1 MTAKSKGLSLEKTEK
16 TNHTNPIQQ
25 TNWRSERLF
34 ENKHY
39 EEFVNWWTDLH
50 TQHSSFVVA
59 LCAHPITFQG
69 CCTRLLGFGTVQMN
83 RDYVVPYVRQLK
95 ERIPALTCLP
105 FQCGGSVKTSGAG
118 EVGGPA
124 QGGTGWFCFCPNI
137 SAVLLHFW
145 RLMSGCF
152 CTSQMQKELIFS
164 SKTKTKTQ
172 SKTLQ
177 QLFFNANACLF
188 HALKPFSPG
197 CLWQT
202 FHNRLFKVWHMCQC

>member
-1 MTAKSKGLSLEKTEK
+1 MTQTLSNKPIDDQNNNFLKTSIKRNLLTDGQIYTPNTAALLWHCVFILLHFKAAVRGCWVLALSK
-16 TNHTNPIQQ
+16 
-25 TNWRSERLF
+25 W
-34 ENKHY
+34 NK
-39 EEFVNWWTDLH
+39 N
-50 TQHSSFVVA
+50 
-59 LCAHPITFQG
+59 
-69 CCTRLLGFGTVQMN
+69 
-83 RDYVVPYVRQLK
+83 YVVTYVRQLK
-95 ERIPALTCLP
+95 QRIPGLTCLP
-105 FQCGGSVKTSGAG
+105 FQSGGSVKTNGAG

-124 QGGTGWFCFCPNI
+124 QGGTGCFCFCPNL

-152 CTSQMQKELIFS
+152 CTSQMQKEFIFA